1 MSRPDGFNAE
11 ILTQVDKLFRE
22 RGGLGYDINCYFTRD
37 LDYGPSGKIKA
48 KNAPLTMCVAAVCE
62 VIICAMTELH
72 ARTGNTAPFVK
83 LPIDSWRRGT
93 KTSIRAHIFMYDD
106 VKSNGT
112 AHALERFGIGVQV
125 PFDTLQPGDFI
136 NFNRENGSGHAC
148 VFLGYL
154 DGVGRDLSSFG
165 PNVAGF
171 RYFSAQ
177 GRGSSDAG
185 LGYRWAFFAGKAP
198 AKLPGKRMD
207 RGIIFSKKPS
217 LLCCG
222 YMRHPDHWPATVGIS
237 QGRTE
242 GVSLSRRRGASDA
255 PELPAPDLSRF
266 SGETSGDRSAPAR
279 GRGNKRAGPAGAE
292 TASVVDYRDFVASLG
307 VRVDL
312 LPNGFPTRPG
322 TRIVPKSITIHNT
335 DNSAPGA
342 GAASHNRY
350 IRGADAVRRE
360 VSWHFTVDDRHTYQ
374 HLPTNEM
381 GWHANREANASS
393 LGMEI
398 CMNAG
403 LDAERAYARAADLAA
418 HLLIEF
424 GLNGANGLRQHFDWT
439 RKNCP
444 SVLRG
449 KRTGWADFKR
459 LVQRRF
465 DYARSLPGAPGGP
478 GAVGRTR
485 GGAAIREALA
495 SRLESAAAL
504 DMAFAAHT
512 GGGSAVPRAKPIPD
526 QSPVPFAASS
536 ALARHWPVITAHP
549 RALEVNTLLVG
560 GSVGTRPGRRF
571 LADRAGGRYHVGL
584 DLFCSE
590 NDPVVAIEDGKI
602 VAFYPFYRGTHALL
616 VAHGGFVVNYGE
628 VAPNSLARLGLGV
641 GSAVKSGQQ
650 IATVGRLNM
659 LHFETYVAG
668 TKINHRWFKGKARPA
683 ALRNPSQLLL
693 ELAANGIRLSP
704 SLSGGV
710 VVADAHGLESVDAL
724 EIPAI
729 GFPSVLLS
737 GSDVKVPAESD
748 WHRFSPTGR
757 EWRYDSRGLS
767 LRDAKGREIPQRW
780 DGDLKTMRRIF
791 ELMGPNIVAA
801 SRKHSVNPALILMT
815 IATEAHVHMAR
826 RFTGPSSF
834 RWEAGVVNKDVKPP
848 VTGDYSPGPM
858 QTLGSTVR
866 WIISR
871 RGKEYGLDYDA
882 FKVAPVYKRRPQP
895 APAKHPLYGYATN
908 IELGTAEI
916 RIRWQKTKDDP
927 ILVAAAYNTGG
938 LYPDPA
944 SPWGLKARGDHLDR
958 AAKWYGDACALLVEI
973 GVF

>member
-1 MSRPDGFNAE
+1 MSRSDGFNAE
-11 ILTQVDKLFRE
+11 ILTQVDKLARE
-22 RGGLGYDINCYFTRD
+22 RAGLGYDLNSYFTRD
-37 LDYGPSGKIKA
+37 LDYGPDGKIKA
-48 KNAPLTMCVAAVCE
+48 NNAPLTMCVAAVAE

-72 ARTGNTAPFVK
+72 ARTGTTTPFAK
-83 LPIDSWRRGT
+83 LPIESWRRGT
-93 KTSIRAHIFMYDD
+93 KTSIRAHIFMYED

-125 PFDTLQPGDFI
+125 PFDALQPGDFI

-154 DGVGRDLSSFG
+154 DGAGRDLSSYG
-165 PNVAGF
+165 PSVAGF

-222 YMRHPDHWPATVGIS
+222 YMRHPDHWPATVGID
-237 QGRTE
+237 QRRIE
-242 GVSLSRRRGASDA
+242 GVSAGRRRGAGDA
-255 PELPAPDLSRF
+255 PELRAPDLSRF
-266 SGETSGDRSAPAR
+266 SGETAGDRSVPAR
-279 GRGNKRAGPAGAE
+279 GRGSKLARHIAVE
-292 TASVVDYRDFVASLG
+292 TASVIDYRDFVAALG

-322 TRIVPKSITIHNT
+322 TRIVPKYITIHNT
-335 DNSAPGA
+335 DNSSPGA

-360 VSWHFTVDDRHTYQ
+360 VSWHYTVDDRLTYQ

-381 GWHANREANASS
+381 GWHVNREANSS
-393 LGMEI
+393 SVGIEI

-424 GLNGANGLRQHFDWT
+424 GLSGASALRQHFDWT
-439 RKNCP
+439 KKNCP
-444 SVLRG
+444 SVLRA
-449 KRTGWADFKR
+449 KSTGWADFKR
-459 LVQRRF
+459 LVQGRF
-465 DYARSLPGAPGGP
+465 DSARTLPGAPVGS
-478 GAVGRTR
+478 AVKSGTR
-485 GGAAIREALA
+485 GGAAIREALV
-495 SRLESAAAL
+495 SRLDAAAAL
-504 DMAFAAHT
+504 DAAFEAHSS
-512 GGGSAVPRAKPIPD
+512 GQSAVARAKPIPD
-526 QSPVPFAASS
+526 KSPVPFAASG
-536 ALARHWPVITAHP
+536 AMGQHWPVITAHP
-549 RALEVNTLLVG
+549 RAMEVNTLLVS
-560 GSVGTRPGRRF
+560 GSAGSRPGRRF

-590 NDPVVAIEDGKI
+590 NDPVVAIEDGRI
-602 VAFYPFYRGTHALL
+602 VAFYPFYEGTHALL
-616 VAHGGFVVNYGE
+616 VAHDGFVVNYGE
-628 VAPNSLARLGLGV
+628 VAPNSLARLGLKV
-641 GSAVKSGQQ
+641 GSTVKSGQQ
-650 IATVGRLNM
+650 IGTVGRLNM
-659 LHFETYVAG
+659 LHFETYTAG

-693 ELAANGIRLSP
+693 DLAVNGIRLSP
-704 SLSGGV
+704 RLLGGV
-710 VVADAHGLESVDAL
+710 ALADARSLEAGQTADIS
-724 EIPAI
+724 AI
-729 GFPSVLLS
+729 GFPAVLLS
-737 GSDVKVPAESD
+737 GGDLPVPGESD
-748 WHRFSPTGR
+748 WHRFSPSGR

-767 LRDAKGREIPQRW
+767 LRDTKGREQPQRW
-780 DGDLKTMRRIF
+780 DADLRTMRRIIG
-791 ELMGPNIVAA
+791 LMGPDIFAA
-801 SRKHSVNPALILMT
+801 SRKHAVNPALIMMT
-815 IATEAHVHMAR
+815 IATESHVHMAR

-834 RWEAGVVNKDVKPP
+834 RWEAAVVNKDVTPP

-866 WIISR
+866 WIIQK
-871 RGKEYGLDYDA
+871 RGEDYGLAYDR

-895 APAKHPLYGYATN
+895 APAKHPLYDYATN
-908 IELGTAEI
+908 IDLGTAEI
-916 RIRWQKTKDDP
+916 RIRWKQTKDDP
-927 ILVAAAYNTGG
+927 IFVAAAYNSGG
-938 LYPDPA
+938 LYPLPA

-958 AAKWYGDACALLVEI
+958 AGKWYGDACALLIEM